1 MHSPAPCCGLN
12 TIMQSTNVCP
22 IDDHRS
28 FYQGLNHTDIDY
40 YFKRDKQGLHS
51 HRPVVCAACLI
62 VLEHDPQHLTAS
74 QRAIFDGMLKVLDLG
89 KDDYCVAWYPLSGAT
104 PLSQAILKYAPYSVL
119 FLGSAFKKHVIPSSS
134 EIPFLYTYSP
144 EELEADPRLKRSAFD
159 TLLGLKKQL
168 S

>member
-1 MHSPAPCCGLN
+1 MHSPAPCFGLN
-12 TIMQSTNVCP
+12 TIMQSANGRP
-22 IDDHRS
+22 IDDYRS
-28 FYQGLNHTDIDY
+28 FYQGLCHTDIDY
-40 YFKRDKQGLHS
+40 YLKKDTQGLHS
-51 HRPVVCAACLI
+51 NRPVVCAACLV
-62 VLEHDPQHLTAS
+62 VLGNDPQHLTAS
-74 QRAIFDGMLKVLDLG
+74 QRTLLDGMLKVLALDQ
-89 KDDYCVAWYPLSGAT
+89 DDYCVAWYPLSGAT
-104 PLSQAILKYAPYSVL
+104 PLSQAILKYAPCSVL